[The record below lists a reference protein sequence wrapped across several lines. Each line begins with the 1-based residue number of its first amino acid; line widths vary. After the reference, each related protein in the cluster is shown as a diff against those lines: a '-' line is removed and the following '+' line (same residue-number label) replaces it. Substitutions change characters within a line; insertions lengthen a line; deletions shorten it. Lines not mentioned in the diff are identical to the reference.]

1 MGSGLGIFL
10 MVVGAIIAFTRLDNQ
25 YLNTNLD
32 VVGWILILGGL
43 LALIMALVMNR
54 QRANTSHTAVVEQR
68 RIEQGH
74 IEHVERRD
82 GVDPTR

>member
-1 MGSGLGIFL
+1 MGAGLGIFL

-25 YLNTNLD
+25 YLQ
-32 VVGWILILGGL
+32 
-43 LALIMALVMNR
+43 
-54 QRANTSHTAVVEQR
+54 QRT
-68 RIEQGH
+68 IEQGH